1 MQPTERTRVR
11 RLPERGSYDLD
22 AIRAVV
28 DEALI
33 CHVGFVDAEGHPVVI
48 PTIHTRVGDALYFHG
63 SPASRMLRRMKGGV
77 EVCVTVTIVDGLVLA
92 RSGFH
97 HSMNYRSV
105 VAFGVAE
112 EVTDPDEQRRALDAL
127 VDHVVPGR
135 AAAVRPTTEKERRAT
150 LLLRLPLS
158 EASLKTRTG
167 PPGDEPD
174 DYDLPIWA
182 GVLPVRTVYGP
193 PIEDPA
199 MRVAVPVP
207 PHVLER

>member
-1 MQPTERTRVR
+1 MEPTERTTLR
-11 RLPERGSYDLD
+11 RLPERGSHDTA
-22 AIRAVV
+22 AIYAVV

-33 CHVGFVDAEGHPVVI
+33 CHVGFVDTHGHPVVI

-63 SPASRMLRRMKGGV
+63 SPASRMLRRMKDGV

-112 EVTDPDEQRRALDAL
+112 PVTDAAEQRRVFDAL

-135 AAAVRPTTEKERRAT
+135 AEAVRPMTDKERRGT
-150 LLLRLPLS
+150 VLLRLPLT
-158 EASLKTRTG
+158 EASFKSRTG
-167 PPGDEPD
+167 PPGDEPE
-174 DYDLPIWA
+174 DYELPIWA
-182 GVLPVRTVYGP
+182 GVLPVRTTYGP
-193 PIEDPA
+193 PRPDPA
-199 MRVAVPVP
+199 SAVDLPVP
-207 PHVLER
+207 DHVLER